1 MSPDRQRGRAREA
14 LGIGNRGD
22 EQPVWKQA
30 ATGIGLVTLGALAA
44 VAVGLLMAA
53 VLSWLF

>member
-1 MSPDRQRGRAREA
+1 MIGDDRERAPRGPLSTRTEDAP
-14 LGIGNRGD
+14 L
-22 EQPVWKQA
+22 WKQA

-44 VAVGLLMAA
+44 VSVGLLMAA